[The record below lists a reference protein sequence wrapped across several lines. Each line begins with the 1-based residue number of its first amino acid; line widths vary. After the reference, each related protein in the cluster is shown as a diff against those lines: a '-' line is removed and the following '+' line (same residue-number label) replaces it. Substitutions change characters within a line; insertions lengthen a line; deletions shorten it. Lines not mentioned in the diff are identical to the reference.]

1 VVWYSGGKLAPD
13 LTLPKLR
20 RRWSTDPTAEQPP
33 RQYRFHDPNRN
44 ASYEH
49 AAREAR
55 RSAEYIRRCTVHDP
69 GSANDAAWATADA
82 LRIAAR
88 VLHNPALRRAAESYD
103 RAARAPHARI
113 PRCSTA
119 GDGLRL
125 AARALWAMRTS
136 SDSSAQ
142 VTDLILSLLQ
152 LVETIAELRTT
163 QQHTAQATAAY
174 QAADHLHTA
183 LKSHDAPPGP
193 ARNQRR
199 DPDPARAPGV
209 ARQDN
214 PTGFTLTRPSPQ
226 SSTSR
231 PNSPRQ
237 HRRHRPSRGP

>member
-20 RRWSTDPTAEQPP
+20 HRWSPGATTAQPP
-33 RQYRFHDPNRN
+33 RQDRFHDPNRN
-44 ASYEH
+44 AAYEH

-55 RSAEYIRRCTVHDP
+55 RSAEYIRRRTVHDP

-88 VLHNPALRRAAESYD
+88 VLRNPALRQAAEAYD

-152 LVETIAELRTT
+152 LVETIAELRTM
-163 QQHTAQATAAY
+163 QQHIAQATAAH
-174 QAADHLHTA
+174 QAAGHLHTA
-183 LKSHDAPPGP
+183 LKSHDAPPAP

-199 DPDPARAPGV
+199 DPDPARAPGA
-209 ARQDN
+209 ARQDS
-214 PTGFTLTRPSPQ
+214 PAGFTPTRPSPP
-226 SSTSR
+226 SSASR
-231 PNSPRQ
+231 PAPPRP